1 MKKLF
6 LIMSVSALLGAC
18 AGNDMPVAELPN
30 IDTSNPLL
38 AEWDTPHATPPFD
51 KISISDYEPAFET
64 AIAVSRAE
72 VDAIVNNPAKP
83 SFKNTIVALEKQ
95 GELLDR
101 IAGVFFNLMECHTS
115 DEMQAIAMRVQPKL
129 TELGNDVSLNPEL
142 FKRVKA
148 VYENPGLFLSKEDKK
163 LLENSYKSFVRSGAN
178 LSDEDKE
185 LYRQYSS
192 ELSQLT
198 LQFGQNS
205 LAANN
210 AFSLNITDAKKVAE
224 LPDFVKEGLAMEA
237 KARGQKGWTVTLK
250 APSYVPFV
258 TYSSQRDLKE
268 KLYRARNSC
277 AVGGKFDNTE
287 NIRKIT
293 TLRLKIANLLGYECY
308 ADYVLDN
315 RMAEKTETV
324 NSFLAELLSQTK
336 EYGDK
341 DYQTINAYA
350 QSLGFKGDIQP
361 WDWGYYSEK
370 YKNEKYAISDEAV
383 KPYLELE
390 NVKQAVFMLANK
402 LYGLEFK
409 PAEGVAKYHE
419 DVTVYDVSEANG
431 EHLAVLYLDFFPRDS
446 KRAGAWMTE
455 FRGAEGEVRPLVS
468 LVMNFTK
475 PTESTPSLLT
485 FDEFSTFLHEFGHA
499 CHGMLAKGKHGSLNG
514 TNVFRDFVEL
524 PSQIL
529 ENWAYEKEYLDLW
542 AKHYQTG
549 ETMPAELIEKI
560 IAAKNY
566 LAAYANVRQVSF
578 GMTDMAWH
586 TLKTPYEGDIVEF
599 EKAAMAPSQILPV
612 VEGTAMS
619 PTFGHLFS
627 GGYAAGYYGYKWA
640 EVLAADGYSLFTENG
655 IFDQKTASKFRALLQ
670 AGGTE
675 HPMDLYVKFRGHK
688 PQTKALIDQMGLG
701 K

>member
-6 LIMSVSALLGAC
+6 FIMSASALLGAC
-18 AGNDMPVAELPN
+18 GGNDMPVAQLPE
-30 IDTSNPLL
+30 IDTNNPLL
-38 AEWDTPHATPPFD
+38 AEWDTPHQTPPFD

-72 VDAIVNNPAKP
+72 VEAIVNNPAEP
-83 SFKNTIVALEKQ
+83 SFNNTILALEKQ
-95 GELLDR
+95 GALLER
-101 IAGVFFNLMECHTS
+101 IESVFFNMLQCNTS
-115 DEMQAIAMRVQPKL
+115 DELQQIANKIQPKL
-129 TELGNDVSLNPEL
+129 TELGNDISLNPEL
-142 FKRVKA
+142 FQRVKA
-148 VYENPGLFLSKEDKK
+148 VNENPGLFLSKEDKK
-163 LLENSYKSFVRSGAN
+163 LLENTYKSFVRSGAN
-178 LSDEDKE
+178 LDDEKKE

-198 LQFGQNS
+198 LKFGQNS
-205 LAANN
+205 LASNN
-210 AFSLNITDAKKVAE
+210 AFHLNITDAKLVEE
-224 LPDFVKEGLAMEA
+224 LPDFVKEGLALEA
-237 KARGQKGWTVTLK
+237 KNRKQKGWTVTLK
-250 APSYVPFV
+250 APSYGPFV
-258 TYSSQRDLKE
+258 TYSSQRDIKE
-268 KLYRARNSC
+268 KLYKARNSC
-277 AVGGKFDNTE
+277 AIGGEFDNTE

-293 TLRLKIANLLGYECY
+293 ELRLKIANLLGYNCY

-315 RMAEKTETV
+315 RMAEKTDVV
-324 NSFLAELLSQTK
+324 NSFLAELLEQTK
-336 EYGDK
+336 EYADQ
-341 DYQTINAYA
+341 DYKTINEYA

-361 WDWGYYSEK
+361 WDWSYYSEK

-419 DVTVYDVSEANG
+419 DVTVYEVSEANG
-431 EHLAVLYLDFFPRDS
+431 EHLAILYLDFFPRDS
-446 KRAGAWMTE
+446 KRSGAWMTE
-455 FRGAEGEVRPLVS
+455 FRGAEGDIRPLVS

-475 PTESTPSLLT
+475 PTETTPSLIT
-485 FDEFSTFLHEFGHA
+485 FDEFTTFLHEFGHA
-499 CHGMLAKGKHGSLNG
+499 CHGMLAKGKHASLNG
-514 TNVFRDFVEL
+514 TSVFRDFVEL

-529 ENWAYEKEYLDLW
+529 ENWAFEKEYLDLW

-549 ETMPAELIEKI
+549 ETMPTELIEKI

-566 LAAYANVRQVSF
+566 MAAYANVRQLSF

-586 TLKTPYEGDIVEF
+586 TLTAPYEGDVVEF
-599 EKAAMAPSQILPV
+599 EHKAMAPAQVLPV
-612 VEGTAMS
+612 VEGTALS

-640 EVLAADGYSLFTENG
+640 EVLAADGYSLFLEKG
-655 IFDQKTASKFRALLQ
+655 IFDKATAAKFRKLLES
-670 AGGTE
+670 GGKK
-675 HPMDLYVKFRGHK
+675 HPMDLYVEFRGHK

>member
-18 AGNDMPVAELPN
+18 AGNDMPVVQLPE

-51 KISISDYEPAFET
+51 KISVSDYEPAFET

-83 SFKNTIVALEKQ
+83 TFKNTILALEKQ
-95 GELLDR
+95 GALLER
-101 IAGVFFNLMECHTS
+101 IESVFFNMLQCNTS
-115 DEMQAIAMRVQPKL
+115 DELQAIAMRIQPKL

-142 FKRVKA
+142 FKRVKE
-148 VYENPGLFLSKEDKK
+148 VNNNPGLFLTKEDKK
-163 LLENSYKSFVRSGAN
+163 LLENTYKSFVRSGAN
-178 LSDEDKE
+178 LADAEKE
-185 LYRQYSS
+185 LYRKYSS

-210 AFSLNITDAKKVAE
+210 AYHLNITSASKVAE
-224 LPDFVKEGLAMEA
+224 LPDFVKEGLALEA
-237 KARGQKGWTVTLK
+237 KNRGQKGWTVTLK

-258 TYSSQRDLKE
+258 TYSSQRELKE
-268 KLYRARNSC
+268 RLYKARNSC
-277 AVGGKFDNTE
+277 SIGGKFDNTE

-293 TLRLKIANLLGYECY
+293 ELRLKIANLLGYNCY

-315 RMAEKTETV
+315 RMAEKTEVV
-324 NSFLAELLSQTK
+324 NSFLAELLEQTK
-336 EYGDK
+336 EYADK
-341 DYQTINAYA
+341 DYQTINEYA
-350 QSLGFKGDIQP
+350 HSLGFKGDIQP
-361 WDWGYYSEK
+361 WDWAYYSEK

-409 PAEGVAKYHE
+409 PAEGIAKYHE
-419 DVTVYDVSEANG
+419 DVTIYEVSEANG
-431 EHLAVLYLDFFPRDS
+431 EHLAILYLDFFPRDS

-455 FRGAEGEVRPLVS
+455 FRGAEGDIRPLVS

-475 PTESTPSLLT
+475 PTETTPSLIT
-485 FDEFSTFLHEFGHA
+485 FDEFTTFLHEFGHA
-499 CHGMLAKGKHGSLNG
+499 CHGMLAKGKHASLNG
-514 TNVFRDFVEL
+514 TSVFRDFVEL

-566 LAAYANVRQVSF
+566 MAAYANVRQLSF

-586 TLKTPYEGDIVEF
+586 TLTAPYEGNIVEF
-599 EKAAMAPSQILPV
+599 EHKAMAPAQVLPV
-612 VEGTAMS
+612 VEGTALS

-655 IFDQKTASKFRALLQ
+655 IFDKATAAKFRKLLES
-670 AGGTE
+670 GGKK
-675 HPMDLYVKFRGHK
+675 HPMDLYVEFRGHK

>member
-6 LIMSVSALLGAC
+6 LIMTVSALLVAC
-18 AGNDMPVAELPN
+18 GDDMPKVELPD

-51 KISISDYEPAFET
+51 KIQISDYEPAFET

-72 VDAIVNNPAKP
+72 VEAIVNNPAKP

-95 GELLDR
+95 GELLNR
-101 IAGVFFNLMECHTS
+101 IASVFFNLNQCNTS
-115 DEMQAIAMRVQPKL
+115 KEMQDIAMRIQPKL
-129 TELGNDVSLNPEL
+129 TELGNDISLNPEL

-163 LLENSYKSFVRSGAN
+163 LLENTYKSFVRSGAN

-210 AFSLNITDAKKVAE
+210 AYSLNITDAKKVAE

-237 KARGQKGWTVTLK
+237 KARGEKGWTVTLK

-268 KLYRARNSC
+268 KLYKARNSC
-277 AVGGKFDNTE
+277 AIGGKFDNTE

-293 TLRLKIANLLGYECY
+293 ALRLKIANLLGYECY

-324 NSFLAELLSQTK
+324 NSFLDELLAQTK
-336 EYGDK
+336 EYADK

-350 QSLGFKGDIQP
+350 QSLGFEGDIQP
-361 WDWGYYSEK
+361 WDWAYYSEK
-370 YKNEKYAISDEAV
+370 YKNEKYAVSDEAV

-390 NVKQAVFMLANK
+390 SAKQAVFMLAGK
-402 LYGLEFK
+402 LYGLQFK
-409 PAEGVAKYHE
+409 PAEGVSTYHE
-419 DVTVYDVSEANG
+419 DVTVYEVSEANG
-431 EHLAVLYLDFFPRDS
+431 DHLAILYLDFFPRDS

-455 FRGAEGEVRPLVS
+455 FREAEGDTRPLVS

-485 FDEFSTFLHEFGHA
+485 FDEFTTFLHEFGHA
-499 CHGMLAKGKHGSLNG
+499 CHGMVAKGTYGSLNG

-524 PSQIL
+524 PSQIM
-529 ENWAYEKEYLDLW
+529 ENWAYEKEFLDLW

-549 ETMPAELIEKI
+549 ETMPAELVEKL

-599 EKAAMAPSQILPV
+599 EKQAMAPSQILPV

-619 PTFGHLFS
+619 PSFGHLFS

-640 EVLAADGYSLFTENG
+640 EVLAADGYSLFTEKG
-655 IFDQKTASKFRALLQ
+655 IFDRATATKFRELLQ

-688 PQTKALIDQMGLG
+688 PQTKALIDQMGLE

>member
-6 LIMSVSALLGAC
+6 LIMTVSALLVAC
-18 AGNDMPVAELPN
+18 GDDMPKVELPD

-51 KISISDYEPAFET
+51 KIQISDYEPAFET

-72 VDAIVNNPAKP
+72 VEAIVNNPAKP

-95 GELLDR
+95 GELLNR
-101 IAGVFFNLMECHTS
+101 IASVFFNLNQCNTS
-115 DEMQAIAMRVQPKL
+115 KEMQDIAMRIQPKL
-129 TELGNDVSLNPEL
+129 TELSNDISLNPEL

-163 LLENSYKSFVRSGAN
+163 LLENTYKSFVRSGAN

-210 AFSLNITDAKKVAE
+210 AYSLNITDAKKVAE

-237 KARGQKGWTVTLK
+237 KARGEKGWTVTLK

-268 KLYRARNSC
+268 KLYKARNSC
-277 AVGGKFDNTE
+277 AIGGKFDNTE

-293 TLRLKIANLLGYECY
+293 ALRLKIANLLGYECY

-324 NSFLAELLSQTK
+324 NSFLDELLAQTK
-336 EYGDK
+336 EYADK

-370 YKNEKYAISDEAV
+370 YKNEKYAVSDEAV

-390 NVKQAVFMLANK
+390 SAKQAVFMLAGK
-402 LYGLEFK
+402 LYGLQFK
-409 PAEGVAKYHE
+409 PAEGVSTYHE
-419 DVTVYDVSEANG
+419 DVTVYEVSEANG

-455 FRGAEGEVRPLVS
+455 FREAEGDTRPLVS

-485 FDEFSTFLHEFGHA
+485 FDEFTTFLHEFGHA
-499 CHGMLAKGKHGSLNG
+499 CHGMVAKGTYGSLNG

-524 PSQIL
+524 PSQIM
-529 ENWAYEKEYLDLW
+529 ENWAYEKEFLDLW

-549 ETMPAELIEKI
+549 ETMPAELIEKL

-599 EKAAMAPSQILPV
+599 EKQAMAPSQILPV

-619 PTFGHLFS
+619 PSFGHLFS

-640 EVLAADGYSLFTENG
+640 EVLAADGYSLFTEKG
-655 IFDQKTASKFRALLQ
+655 IFDRATATKFRELLQ

-688 PQTKALIDQMGLG
+688 PQTKALIDQMGLT

>member
-6 LIMSVSALLGAC
+6 LIMTVSALLGAC
-18 AGNDMPVAELPN
+18 AGDDMPKVQLPE
-30 IDTSNPLL
+30 IDTTNPLL

-51 KISISDYEPAFET
+51 EIKISDYEPAFET
-64 AIAVSRAE
+64 AIAISRAE
-72 VDAIVNNPAKP
+72 VEAIVNNPAKP
-83 SFKNTIVALEKQ
+83 SFRNTIVALENQ
-95 GELLDR
+95 GALLNR
-101 IAGVFFNLMECHTS
+101 IAGVFFNLNQCNTS
-115 DEMQAIAMRVQPKL
+115 KEMQDIAMRLQPKL
-129 TELGNDVSLNPEL
+129 TELSNDISLNPAL
-142 FKRVKA
+142 FARVKA
-148 VYENPGLFLSKEDKK
+148 VYENQSIFLSKEDKK
-163 LLENSYKSFVRSGAN
+163 LLENTYKSFVRSGAN
-178 LSDEDKE
+178 LADADKE

-198 LQFGQNS
+198 LKFGQNS

-210 AFSLNITDAKKVAE
+210 AFSLNIKSAKQVEE

-237 KARGQKGWTVTLK
+237 KARGERGWTVTLK

-258 TYSSQRDLKE
+258 TYSSQRDLKQ
-268 KLYRARNSC
+268 KLSHARGTC
-277 AVGGKFDNTE
+277 GLGGKFDNTE

-293 TLRLKIANLLGYECY
+293 ALRLKIANLLGYERY
-308 ADYVLDN
+308 SDYVLDN
-315 RMAEKTETV
+315 RMAEKTDAV
-324 NSFLAELLSQTK
+324 NEFLNELLVSTK
-336 EYGDK
+336 EYADK
-341 DYQTINAYA
+341 EYQTINEYA
-350 QSLGFKGDIQP
+350 HSLGFEGDIQS
-361 WDWGYYSEK
+361 WDWAYYSEK
-370 YKNEKYAISDEAV
+370 YKNEKYAVSDEAV

-390 NVKQAVFMLANK
+390 NVKQAVFMLAGK
-402 LYGLEFK
+402 LYGLQFK
-409 PAEGVAKYHE
+409 PAEGVAVYHP
-419 DVTVYDVSEANG
+419 DVTVYEVTEAGG

-455 FRGAEGEVRPLVS
+455 FRGAEGDIRPLVS

-485 FDEFSTFLHEFGHA
+485 FDEFTTFLHEFGHA
-499 CHGMLAKGKHGSLNG
+499 CHGMLAKGKYESLNG
-514 TNVFRDFVEL
+514 TNVYRDFVEL

-529 ENWAYEKEYLDLW
+529 ENWAYEKEFLDLW

-549 ETMPAELIEKI
+549 ETMPAELIEKL

-566 LAAYANVRQVSF
+566 LAAYANVRQLSF
-578 GMTDMAWH
+578 GITDMAWH
-586 TLKTPYEGDIVEF
+586 TLTAPYEGDVVEF
-599 EKAAMAPSQILPV
+599 EQKAMASSQILPV

-619 PTFGHLFS
+619 PSFNHIFA

-640 EVLAADGYSLFTENG
+640 EVLAADGYSLFKEQG
-655 IFDQKTASKFRALLQ
+655 IFDKATATKFRKLLQ

-688 PQTKALIDQMGLG
+688 PQTKALIDQMGL

>member
-1 MKKLF
+1 
-6 LIMSVSALLGAC
+6 MSASALLGAC
-18 AGNDMPVAELPN
+18 AGNDMPVAQLPE
-30 IDTSNPLL
+30 IDTNNPLL
-38 AEWDTPHATPPFD
+38 AEWNTPHATPPFD

-72 VDAIVNNPAKP
+72 VEAIVNNPAKP
-83 SFKNTIVALEKQ
+83 SFNNTILALEKQ

-101 IAGVFFNLMECHTS
+101 ISSVFFNILECNTS
-115 DEMQAIAMRVQPKL
+115 DELQAIAMRIQPKL
-129 TELGNDVSLNPEL
+129 TQLGNDISLNPEL

-148 VYENPGLFLSKEDKK
+148 VNENPGWFLSKEDKK
-163 LLENSYKSFVRSGAN
+163 LLENTYKSFVRSGAN
-178 LSDEDKE
+178 LADEEKE

-198 LQFGQNS
+198 LKFGQNS
-205 LAANN
+205 LASNN
-210 AFSLNITDAKKVAE
+210 AYHLNITDAKKVAE
-224 LPDFVKEGLAMEA
+224 LPDFVKEGMAMEA
-237 KARGQKGWTVTLK
+237 KARGEKGWTVTLK
-250 APSYVPFV
+250 APSYIPFV

-268 KLYRARNSC
+268 KLYKARSSC
-277 AVGGKFDNTE
+277 AIGGEFDNTE

-293 TLRLKIANLLGYECY
+293 ELRLKIANLLGYNCY

-324 NSFLAELLSQTK
+324 KSFLAELLEQTK
-336 EYGDK
+336 EYADK

-361 WDWGYYSEK
+361 WDWSYYSEK

-419 DVTVYDVSEANG
+419 DVTVYEVSEQNG
-431 EHLAVLYLDFFPRDS
+431 EHLAILYLDFFPRDS

-455 FRGAEGEVRPLVS
+455 FRGAEGDIRPLVS

-475 PTESTPSLLT
+475 PTETTPSLIT
-485 FDEFSTFLHEFGHA
+485 FDEFTTFLHEFGHA

-549 ETMPAELIEKI
+549 EPMPAELIEKI
-560 IAAKNY
+560 VAAKNY
-566 LAAYANVRQVSF
+566 LVAYYNVRQLSF
-578 GMTDMAWH
+578 GMLDMAW
-586 TLKTPYEGDIVEF
+586 
-599 EKAAMAPSQILPV
+599 
-612 VEGTAMS
+612 
-619 PTFGHLFS
+619 
-627 GGYAAGYYGYKWA
+627 
-640 EVLAADGYSLFTENG
+640 
-655 IFDQKTASKFRALLQ
+655 
-670 AGGTE
+670 
-675 HPMDLYVKFRGHK
+675 
-688 PQTKALIDQMGLG
+688 
-701 K
+701 

>member
-6 LIMSVSALLGAC
+6 LIMTVSALLVAC
-18 AGNDMPVAELPN
+18 GDDMPKVELPD

-51 KISISDYEPAFET
+51 KIQISDYEPAFET

-72 VDAIVNNPAKP
+72 VEAIVNNPAKP

-95 GELLDR
+95 GELLNR
-101 IAGVFFNLMECHTS
+101 IASVFFNLNQCNTS
-115 DEMQAIAMRVQPKL
+115 KEMQDIAMRIQPKL
-129 TELGNDVSLNPEL
+129 TELGNDISLNPEL

-163 LLENSYKSFVRSGAN
+163 LLENTYKSFVRSGAN

-210 AFSLNITDAKKVAE
+210 AYSLNITDAKKVAE

-237 KARGQKGWTVTLK
+237 KARGEKGWTVTLK
-250 APSYVPFV
+250 APSYIPFV

-268 KLYRARNSC
+268 KLYKARNSC
-277 AVGGKFDNTE
+277 AIGGKFDNTE

-293 TLRLKIANLLGYECY
+293 ALRLKIANLLGYECY

-324 NSFLAELLSQTK
+324 NAFLDELLAQTK
-336 EYGDK
+336 EYADK

-350 QSLGFKGDIQP
+350 QSLGFEGDIQP
-361 WDWGYYSEK
+361 WDWAYYSEK
-370 YKNEKYAISDEAV
+370 YKNEKYAVSDEAV

-390 NVKQAVFMLANK
+390 SAKQAVFMLAGK
-402 LYGLEFK
+402 LYGLQFK
-409 PAEGVAKYHE
+409 PAEGVSTYHE
-419 DVTVYDVSEANG
+419 DVTVYEVSEANG
-431 EHLAVLYLDFFPRDS
+431 DHLAILYLDFFPRDS

-455 FRGAEGEVRPLVS
+455 FREAEGDTRPLVS

-485 FDEFSTFLHEFGHA
+485 FDEFTTFLHEFGHA
-499 CHGMLAKGKHGSLNG
+499 CHGMVAKGTYGSLNG

-524 PSQIL
+524 PSQIM
-529 ENWAYEKEYLDLW
+529 ENWAYEKEFLDLW

-549 ETMPAELIEKI
+549 ETMPAELVEKL

-599 EKAAMAPSQILPV
+599 EKQAMAPSQILPV

-619 PTFGHLFS
+619 PSFGHLFS

-640 EVLAADGYSLFTENG
+640 EVLAADGYSLFTEKG
-655 IFDQKTASKFRALLQ
+655 IFDRATATKFRELLQ

-688 PQTKALIDQMGLG
+688 PQTKALIDQMGLE

>member
-1 MKKLF
+1 
-6 LIMSVSALLGAC
+6 MSVSALLGAC
-18 AGNDMPVAELPN
+18 AGNDMPKVELPE
-30 IDTSNPLL
+30 IDTNNPLL
-38 AEWDTPHATPPFD
+38 AEWNTPHATPPFD

-72 VDAIVNNPAKP
+72 VDAIINNPAKP
-83 SFKNTIVALEKQ
+83 SFNNTILALEKQ

-101 IAGVFFNLMECHTS
+101 ISSVFFNLLECHTS
-115 DEMQAIAMRVQPKL
+115 QEMQEIAMRIQPKL

-148 VYENPGLFLSKEDKK
+148 VHENPGLFLSKEDKK
-163 LLENSYKSFVRSGAN
+163 LLENTYKSFVRSGAN
-178 LSDEDKE
+178 LNDADKE

-210 AFSLNITDAKKVAE
+210 AFSLNITSAKQVAE
-224 LPDFVKEGLAMEA
+224 LPDFVKDGLALEA
-237 KARGQKGWTVTLK
+237 KNRGQKGWTVTLK
-250 APSYVPFV
+250 APSYIPFV

-268 KLYRARNSC
+268 KLYKARSTC
-277 AVGGKFDNTE
+277 AIGGKFDNTE

-293 TLRLKIANLLGYECY
+293 ALRLKIANLLGYECY

-315 RMAEKTETV
+315 RMAEKTEVV
-324 NSFLAELLSQTK
+324 NSFLNELLTQTK
-336 EYGDK
+336 EYADK
-341 DYQTINAYA
+341 DYQTINEYA
-350 QSLGFKGDIQP
+350 HSLGFEGDIQP
-361 WDWGYYSEK
+361 WDWAYYSEK
-370 YKNEKYAISDEAV
+370 YKNEKYAVSDEAV

-419 DVTVYDVSEANG
+419 DVTVYEVSESNG
-431 EHLAVLYLDFFPRDS
+431 DHLAVLYLDFFPRDS

-455 FRGAEGEVRPLVS
+455 FRGAEGDIRPLVS

-475 PTESTPSLLT
+475 PTETTPSLIT
-485 FDEFSTFLHEFGHA
+485 FDEFTTFLHEFGHA
-499 CHGMLAKGKHGSLNG
+499 CHGMVAKGKHGSLNG
-514 TNVFRDFVEL
+514 TSVFRDFVEL

-529 ENWAYEKEYLDLW
+529 ENWAFEKEYLDLW

-586 TLKTPYEGDIVEF
+586 TIKAPYEGSIIEF
-599 EKAAMAPSQILPV
+599 EKKAMAPSQILPI

-640 EVLAADGYSLFTENG
+640 EVLAADGYSLFTEKG
-655 IFDQKTASKFRALLQ
+655 IFDKATAAKFRKLLQ
-670 AGGTE
+670 SGGQE
-675 HPMDLYVKFRGHK
+675 HPMDLYVAFRGHK
-688 PQTKALIDQMGLG
+688 PQTKALIDQMGLN

>member
-1 MKKLF
+1 MTA
-6 LIMSVSALLGAC
+6 SALLAAC
-18 AGNDMPVAELPN
+18 TGDDMPKVQLPE

-51 KISISDYEPAFET
+51 KIKVSDYEPAFET

-83 SFKNTIVALEKQ
+83 SFNNTILALEKQ
-95 GELLDR
+95 GELLNR
-101 IAGVFFNLMECHTS
+101 IALVFFNLLECHTS
-115 DEMQAIAMRVQPKL
+115 DEMQNIAMRIQPKL
-129 TELGNDVSLNPEL
+129 TELDNDVSLNPEL

-163 LLENSYKSFVRSGAN
+163 LLENCYKSFVRSGAN
-178 LSDEDKE
+178 LNDADKE

-210 AFSLNITDAKKVAE
+210 AYSLNIKSAKQVEE
-224 LPDFVKEGLAMEA
+224 LPAFVKEGLAMEA
-237 KARGQKGWTVTLK
+237 KARGEKGWTVTLK

-268 KLYRARNSC
+268 KLYKARNSC

-293 TLRLKIANLLGYECY
+293 DLRLKIANLLGYECY

-324 NSFLAELLSQTK
+324 NSFLNELLTETK
-336 EYGDK
+336 EYADK

-350 QSLGFKGDIQP
+350 QSLGFEGDIQP

-370 YKNEKYAISDEAV
+370 YKNEKYAVSDEAV

-390 NVKQAVFMLANK
+390 TVKQAVFMLANK

-419 DVTVYDVSEANG
+419 DVTVYEVSESTG
-431 EHLAVLYLDFFPRDS
+431 EHLAILYLDFFPRDS

-455 FRGAEGEVRPLVS
+455 FRGAEGDIRPLIS

-475 PTESTPSLLT
+475 PTETTPSLLT
-485 FDEFSTFLHEFGHA
+485 FDEFTTFLHEFGHA

-549 ETMPAELIEKI
+549 ETMPAELIEKLV
-560 IAAKNY
+560 AAKNY

-586 TLKTPYEGDIVEF
+586 TLKAPYEGDIVEF
-599 EKAAMAPSQILPV
+599 EQKAMAPSQILPV
-612 VEGTAMS
+612 VEGTALS

-640 EVLAADGYSLFTENG
+640 EVLAADGFSLFAENG
-655 IFDQKTASKFRALLQ
+655 IFDKATAKKFRALLQ

-688 PQTKALIDQMGLG
+688 PQTKALIDQMGL